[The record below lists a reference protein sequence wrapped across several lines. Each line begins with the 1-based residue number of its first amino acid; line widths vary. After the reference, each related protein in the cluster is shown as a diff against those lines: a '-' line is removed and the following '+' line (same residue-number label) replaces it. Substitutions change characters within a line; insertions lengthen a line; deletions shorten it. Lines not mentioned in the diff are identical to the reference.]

1 MTTEYSTVERIYN
14 TRMAGRIRRLHIR
27 PMNGEEQNVAAHTWG
42 VVMILLD
49 LFPDV
54 SRDAIIFA
62 LRHDVPEVVTGDIP
76 ANVKWDNPGLEEAL
90 EKREREFL
98 KAMGW
103 KTEHGGV
110 PSWGRENLYIKISDR
125 VELLFFCLEQ
135 MYMGN
140 WLLTDVYVNVRDK
153 IMEDVSKLDKH
164 YMAKVIAYVDSYSEY
179 LARNFSQEAILSH
192 DGLSIS

>member
-1 MTTEYSTVERIYN
+1 MTTKYSSVERTYN
-14 TRMAGRIRRLHIR
+14 IRMAGRIRRLHIR

-76 ANVKWDNPGLEEAL
+76 ANVKWDNAELEEAL
-90 EKREREFL
+90 EKREKEFL
-98 KAMGW
+98 EAMGW
-103 KTEHGGV
+103 KTKHAGV
-110 PSWGRENLYIKISDR
+110 PSWDRESLYIKIADR

-153 IMEDVSKLDKH
+153 IAEDVSLLDKE
-164 YMAKVIAYVDSYSEY
+164 YMPIIISYIDSYSEY
-179 LARNFSQEAILSH
+179 LAKNFSQKAILSH
-192 DGLSIS
+192 DGSSIS

>member
-1 MTTEYSTVERIYN
+1 
-14 TRMAGRIRRLHIR
+14 MAGRIRRLHIR

-76 ANVKWDNPGLEEAL
+76 ANVKWDNAELEEAL
-90 EKREREFL
+90 EKREKEFL
-98 KAMGW
+98 EAMGW
-103 KTEHGGV
+103 KTKHAGV
-110 PSWGRENLYIKISDR
+110 PSWDRESLYIKIADR

-153 IMEDVSKLDKH
+153 IAEDVSLLDKE
-164 YMAKVIAYVDSYSEY
+164 YMPIIISYIDSYSEY
-179 LARNFSQEAILSH
+179 LAKNFSQKAILSH

>member
-1 MTTEYSTVERIYN
+1 MTTKYSSVERTYN
-14 TRMAGRIRRLHIR
+14 IRMAGRIRRLHIR

-76 ANVKWDNPGLEEAL
+76 ANVKWDNAELEEAL
-90 EKREREFL
+90 EKREKEFL
-98 KAMGW
+98 EAMGW
-103 KTEHGGV
+103 KTKHAGV
-110 PSWGRENLYIKISDR
+110 PSWDRESLYIKIADR

-153 IMEDVSKLDKH
+153 IAEDVSLLDKE
-164 YMAKVIAYVDSYSEY
+164 YMPIIISYIDSYSEY
-179 LARNFSQEAILSH
+179 LAKNFSQKAILSH